1 MATRKTRLYKIYR
14 ENQAAHKYLL
24 GCIYKGGLYL
34 CYMDD
39 IPPRMIQCDKKG
51 LRMRV
56 YTKKDIAYIVK
67 RGFYVGP
74 ASLLDSD
81 IYNKGVMLEQV
92 VYNIYQ
98 QEWKRNNTPFYK
110 DGDIT
115 INGKKVQIKYSHG
128 HIAYSTTLERL
139 AAC

>member
-92 VYNIYQ
+92 VITLPVFLIIYRVVTILRPFKYTVLFNIWNLSDSPYNQIFQYFT
-98 QEWKRNNTPFYK
+98 E
-110 DGDIT
+110 
-115 INGKKVQIKYSHG
+115 NG
-128 HIAYSTTLERL
+128 
-139 AAC
+139 